1 MKHIGV
7 YDKWLNTYGGGE
19 KVATVMVESLLK
31 KGYRV
36 DLISNTEVDR
46 VEIENKMGVNLKGVN
61 MVFWSERS
69 YEKLTLLTK
78 QYDVFVNT
86 SYFDHLPSLAKKSIY
101 YVHFPT
107 PIKRTL
113 FGFIKYETILPF
125 LRRFL
130 IIPEVIKGLSQ
141 IDEIIVRGG
150 KWLSRENAFV
160 ISNPPLGFNIKLR
173 FYAEKLNVRA
183 LESLTFKSDNAKL
196 ILKDKYID
204 HQNNVLTYDLKVT
217 MFQKENL
224 LLRINTT
231 EKSSENAL
239 GLVSLTVRNIRY
251 LIWNFIKRYLPTY
264 EMALYGSAS
273 YKVAQGLDTYNVFFT
288 NSNFT
293 KKWTRRYWGKN
304 SLVLYPP
311 VDIEKFRFRS
321 VKKKNIILNVG
332 RFFVGGHSKRQDVLL
347 DTYIKMYKSG
357 QVAKNWEL
365 HFVGGVASGDEHRDY
380 LNNLISV
387 AKGYPVFFHLS
398 VEFDELVKLFGAA
411 KIYWHATGFGV
422 NERKDPIKMEHFGI
436 TPVEAMTAGCVP
448 VVYRGGGLSET
459 VGDASGL
466 MWKNPDDL
474 ARTTIDLI
482 KDASRLDR
490 LSKMYT
496 KMAKRFSVD
505 RFGEKFLKEVEELS
519 KKDEK
524 RK

>member
-1 MKHIGV
+1 MKYVGV

-19 KVATVMVESLLK
+19 KVATVMVENLLRG
-31 KGYRV
+31 GYRV
-36 DLISNTEVDR
+36 DLISNTEIDR
-46 VEIENKMGVNLKGVN
+46 KEIEDKMGVNLKGVN

-78 QYDVFVNT
+78 KYDVFVNT

-107 PIKRTL
+107 PIRRTF
-113 FGFIKYETILPF
+113 FGFIKYETVLPF

-141 IDEIIVRGG
+141 IDEIVVRGG

-160 ISNPPLGFNIKLR
+160 ISNPPLEFNIKLR
-173 FYAEKLNVRA
+173 FYAEKLNIRA
-183 LESLTFKSDNAKL
+183 LESLSFKSDNAEL
-196 ILKDKYID
+196 VLKDKYID
-204 HQNNVLTYDLKVT
+204 HQNNVLTYDLKVV
-217 MFQKENL
+217 MFKKENL
-224 LLRINTT
+224 LLRMNTS
-231 EKSSENAL
+231 EKSNENAL
-239 GLVSLTVRNIRY
+239 GLVSLTIRDIRY

-273 YKVAQGLDTYNVFFT
+273 YKIAQGLDTYNVFFT

-293 KKWTRRYWGKN
+293 KKWTKKYWGKN

-311 VDIEKFRFRS
+311 VDIEKLQFQNI
-321 VKKKNIILNVG
+321 KKKNIILNVG

-347 DTYIKMYKSG
+347 DAFIKMYKTG

-380 LNNLISV
+380 LNSLIDT
-387 AKGYPVFFHLS
+387 AKGYPVFFHIS
-398 VEFDELVKLFGAA
+398 VEFTELVKLFSAA
-411 KIYWHATGFGV
+411 KIYWHATGYGV

-436 TPVEAMTAGCVP
+436 TPVEAMAAGCVP

-466 MWKNPDDL
+466 MWKSVNDL
-474 ARTTIDLI
+474 TDITIDLM
-482 KDASRLDR
+482 KNNFRLEK
-490 LSKMYT
+490 LSKLYT
-496 KMAKRFSVD
+496 KMAKNYSVD
-505 RFGEKFLKEVEELS
+505 RFGENFLGVVERLIN
-519 KKDEK
+519 KDEN
-524 RK
+524 